1 MITRVNCSTGI
12 LVVVALAIRLSATQV
27 SAAEIRFHPQAKC
40 GGQIVRLGDVAEII
54 TPDKEAREALQQI
67 ELGPAATT
75 RQVLRS
81 RDVQDRLAAQGIKL
95 VDHEFS
101 GSAAVTLLPDAAVR
115 ERSES
120 LPLSKSGVNAARKA
134 VVEAI
139 RAHLKKVADPEEAWQ
154 VELNLDITQVRA
166 ASANY
171 RGVSATGGKA
181 PWTGSQR
188 FTVMVPGEHRA
199 GSFTVVADVQR
210 AARVVVAI
218 NPIARGERIRA
229 EDVELQPMKQGS
241 PQRQMFPSLDDVL
254 DQEAAR
260 NIAVGQPIDQ
270 DSVRPPILVKRG
282 EVVELFSRAGAVQV
296 RTKARALEAGGE
308 GDNIKVALLSDRRPL
323 VARVCGVQEVEI
335 LGAAPSVED

>member
-1 MITRVNCSTGI
+1 VQI
-12 LVVVALAIRLSATQV
+12 
-27 SAAEIRFHPQAKC
+27 SAAEIRFHAQARC
-40 GGQIVRLGDVAEII
+40 DGQIVRLGDVAEII
-54 TPDKEAREALQQI
+54 TPDKEAREALQTI

-101 GSAAVTLLPDAAVR
+101 GSAVVMLLPQESVR
-115 ERSES
+115 ERADSS
-120 LPLSKSGVNAARKA
+120 PLSKSAANSARKA

-139 RAHLKKVADPEEAWQ
+139 AAHLKKVADPEEAWQ
-154 VELNLDITQVRA
+154 VELGLDVEQSRTV
-166 ASANY
+166 SANV

-188 FTVMVPGEHRA
+188 FTVTVPSERRS
-199 GSFTVVADVQR
+199 GSFTVVAEVKR

-229 EDVELQPMKQGS
+229 EDVELVPVKQGS
-241 PQRQMFPSLDDVL
+241 PQREMFPSLEDVV

-260 NIAVGQPIDQ
+260 NIAVGQSIDK
-270 DSVRPPILVKRG
+270 DSVHPPILVKRG
-282 EVVELFSRAGAVQV
+282 EVVELYSRAGAVQV

-335 LGAAPSVED
+335 LGAAPSVER